1 MGSQR
6 VRHDWGTFT
15 SPPWVPCFQ
24 DTAVWLLLPPPHPL
38 SFSLA
43 HYTASSLITGMQV
56 GSCAGGQVDPNW
68 ELGFQSRG
76 SREPGGSEQ
85 GSAVTK
91 SYLKSP
97 HSSEHTSEWAA
108 MGAGAMVRSMSWQLA
123 LSSSDLGSTDH
134 TWRPCCSFHCD
145 HFPHTEDACYFRPA
159 GQPWPLPCSCPRSDQ
174 ISRSVMSDSLR
185 PHELQHARPPCP
197 SLTPRV
203 HWDSRPS
210 SRVT

>member
-1 MGSQR
+1 M
-6 VRHDWGTFT
+6 
-15 SPPWVPCFQ
+15 
-24 DTAVWLLLPPPHPL
+24 PPPHPL

-56 GSCAGGQVDPNW
+56 GSCAGGQVDPNR

-97 HSSEHTSEWAA
+97 HSSEHLSEWVA
-108 MGAGAMVRSMSWQLA
+108 MGAGAMGRSVSWQLA
-123 LSSSDLGSTDH
+123 LCSSDLGSTDH
-134 TWRPCCSFHCD
+134 TWWPRCSFHCD

-174 ISRSVMSDSLR
+174 SLSHVR
-185 PHELQHARPPCP
+185 LFV
-197 SLTPRV
+197 TP
-203 HWDSRPS
+203 
-210 SRVT
+210 